1 MRIHDMKKIRFS
13 FLIVSVLVLLQAV
26 AVFAQKTLTVQER
39 KASLDPY
46 GKKAVLGYLLRLPIL
61 INLVSTELGMT
72 ESQKD
77 AFAQVVK
84 SEEKELDDLY
94 RTSSYYGAEVYN
106 ERYRQILLN
115 TDTELRKLLSPIQ
128 YASLRDWIIEQW
140 ALERG
145 ETALPLDEIVRIGT
159 HRINL
164 LKSEL
169 VLSSQKEEKI
179 SSALVEYKNE
189 ALLLRR
195 KLVALAQNPLNS
207 WENLE
212 NEGRKIVQNIKML
225 SENLDKAIIENLS
238 SKQKVIYQRIKFTK
252 QSKSSKGE
260 RRR

>member
-26 AVFAQKTLTVQER
+26 AVFAQEVSTIQER
-39 KASLDPY
+39 KASLDCY
-46 GKKAVLGYLLRLPIL
+46 GKKAVLGYLLRLPVL
-61 INLVSTELGMT
+61 LDLVSTEIGMT
-72 ESQKD
+72 ETQKD
-77 AFAQVVK
+77 TLAQIVK
-84 SEEKELDDLY
+84 SEEKQLDDLY
-94 RTSSYYGAEVYN
+94 RLSYYSAEVYN
-106 ERYRQILLN
+106 EKYRQILLD
-115 TDTELRKLLSPIQ
+115 TDTKLRKLLNPIQ

-145 ETALPLDEIVRIGT
+145 EAAPPLDEIVRMSM

-169 VLSSQKEEKI
+169 GLSSQQEERI
-179 SSALVEYKNE
+179 SSTLVEYKKNT
-189 ALLLRR
+189 LPLRR
-195 KLVALAQNPLNS
+195 RLVSLAQNPLTS

-260 RRR
+260 MRR

>member
-1 MRIHDMKKIRFS
+1 MKVHDMKKVRVF
-13 FLIVSVLVLLQAV
+13 FLVVSVLVLLQTV
-26 AVFAQKTLTVQER
+26 AGFAQISSTIQER
-39 KASLDPY
+39 KVSLDPY

-61 INLVSTELGMT
+61 IDLVSTELGMT

-94 RTSSYYGAEVYN
+94 RTSSYYGGEVYN
-106 ERYRQILLN
+106 ERYRQILLD

-145 ETALPLDEIVRIGT
+145 EAVPPLDEIVRMSM

-169 VLSSQKEEKI
+169 GLSSQQEERAY
-179 SSALVEYKNE
+179 STLVEYKKE
-189 ALLLRR
+189 TLPMRR
-195 KLVALAQNPLNS
+195 RLVSLAQNPLTS
-207 WENLE
+207 WEKLE
-212 NEGRKIVQNIKML
+212 TEGRKIFQNIRML
-225 SENLDKAIIENLS
+225 REKFDEANIENLS
-238 SKQKVIYQRIKFTK
+238 SKQKVIYQRL
-252 QSKSSKGE
+252 KSSRGKIRG
-260 RRR
+260 